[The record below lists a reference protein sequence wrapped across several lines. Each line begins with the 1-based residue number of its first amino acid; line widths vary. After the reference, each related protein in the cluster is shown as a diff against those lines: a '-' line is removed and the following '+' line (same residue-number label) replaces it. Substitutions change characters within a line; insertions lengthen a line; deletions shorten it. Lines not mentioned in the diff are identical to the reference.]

1 MISFAADAQARGDS
15 LEIEV
20 VSQDVAPA
28 EGRVARAL
36 EVEEGAELFRYVR
49 LFRTEGHAAFLE
61 TEYVIA
67 SRFPGF
73 LTLDLRQSTTR
84 LIEQHYGTRART
96 GDITIRMRAAQPD
109 EAELLGLAP
118 NFPGIALEQVIRDSE
133 GRAFCFGAQIWR
145 GEMAEFSAQAIVGD
159 AG

>member
-1 MISFAADAQARGDS
+1 M
-15 LEIEV
+15 
-20 VSQDVAPA
+20 
-28 EGRVARAL
+28 
-36 EVEEGAELFRYVR
+36 
-49 LFRTEGHAAFLE
+49 
-61 TEYVIA
+61 IA